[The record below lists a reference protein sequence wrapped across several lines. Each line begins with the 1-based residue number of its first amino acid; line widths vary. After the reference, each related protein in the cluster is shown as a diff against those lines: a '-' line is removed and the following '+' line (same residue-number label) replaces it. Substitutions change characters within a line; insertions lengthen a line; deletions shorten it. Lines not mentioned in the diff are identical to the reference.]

1 MPAIFQA
8 LLPVIVVIACGY
20 MSGRMRWVSAQ
31 GLKDLNQ
38 LAFNVLGPALLFH
51 TLSKVHLEQLDLK
64 PVAMYHALTLLW
76 FSFWVA
82 VYGLTQRGC
91 MRALAGTYSNA
102 VMIGIPLITLAYGPA
117 GQVYIMT
124 LVSVHA
130 LIILTY
136 ATLLFELAA
145 AHEVNKQGSGQH
157 RQSLSTTVF
166 KAMKAAV
173 LHPVS
178 LPAMAGLL
186 FAQTGLTLPAFID
199 KPMQWLGAAFS
210 PMALLMV
217 GMQLHQVLGQGLPWK
232 SSNTGQA
239 NDAPIQW
246 REVLHIVALKNLLH
260 PLLILAGGWWLDLP
274 LLPMTVMLV
283 TACMP
288 VGINSYLFATR
299 YGVVQAEVSVSL
311 SLSVLFAL
319 VSVPVMLGLLQLL
332 IGHAG

>member
-1 MPAIFQA
+1 
-8 LLPVIVVIACGY
+8 
-20 MSGRMRWVSAQ
+20 
-31 GLKDLNQ
+31 
-38 LAFNVLGPALLFH
+38 
-51 TLSKVHLEQLDLK
+51 VHLEQLDLK
-64 PVAMYHALTLLW
+64 PVAMYHSLTLLW
-76 FSFWVA
+76 FSAWVG

-136 ATLLFELAA
+136 ATLLFELAGA
-145 AHEVNKQGSGQH
+145 NQLNREAGIQQ
-157 RQSLSTTVF
+157 RQRLSTTVF
-166 KAMKAAV
+166 KAIKGAV

-178 LPAMAGLL
+178 LPAFAGLV
-186 FAQTGLTLPAFID
+186 FAQTPWALPTFID
-199 KPMQWLGAAFS
+199 KPLQWLGAAFS

-217 GMQLHQVLGQGLPWK
+217 GIQLHQVLGHGLPWK
-232 SSNTGQA
+232 NNNASHENLATV
-239 NDAPIQW
+239 QW
-246 REVLHIVALKNLLH
+246 HEVMHIVVLKNLLH
-260 PLLILAGGWWLDLP
+260 PLLILAGGWYLELP

-299 YGVVQAEVSVSL
+299 YGVLEAEVSVSL

-319 VSVPVMLGLLQLL
+319 VSVPVMLTLLHWLTASASL
-332 IGHAG
+332 